1 MYIGAASLINGYCKS
16 RRMNDGK
23 SLLAEMSETELTPNT
38 VTYSTVMQGL
48 CHVGRP
54 QEALKLFKLM
64 CCSSLLPD

>member
-1 MYIGAASLINGYCKS
+1 
-16 RRMNDGK
+16 MNDGK